1 MSTLISDAFI
11 LKVLYIIKLQ
21 PLHFIFIFFFLIH
34 SSENR
39 PDDQSAA
46 VH

>member
-11 LKVLYIIKLQ
+11 LKILYIIKLQ
-21 PLHFIFIFFFLIH
+21 PFHLIFFFFFLIH

-39 PDDQSAA
+39 LDDQSAA